1 MYIHKLITQSTF
13 IKLNTKNIDLA
24 DFFPSCLETLVVDA
38 EVRGQIQ
45 GHDVAC
51 ARVRAGR

>member
-24 DFFPSCLETLVVDA
+24 DFFPSCLETLVVDIIVSC
-38 EVRGQIQ
+38 EEN

-51 ARVRAGR
+51 ALV